1 MWYIKEEAW
10 IRIGKARQE
19 HTTKAAL
26 WILSKGRYKEAF
38 NDQSVYNRNS
48 GKPKPVQQPVVGP
61 WQIIL
66 KITGARCNRTKRGS
80 FAYEVVNMQGVN
92 VFFGVACNA
101 ARSKGGAMFEV
112 MVDATIRAKHHGFQG
127 RSF

>member
-80 FAYEVVNMQGVN
+80 F
-92 VFFGVACNA
+92 
-101 ARSKGGAMFEV
+101 SKGGAMFEV
-112 MVDATIRAKHHGFQG
+112 MVDAIIRAKHHGFQG